1 VPAVTTNLFNRRRA
15 ERFAQLLD
23 ETNGVEN
30 ADGDLARFVAVR
42 DRLTALQPSVDID
55 TEFRTGLRAM
65 LVATAERDGIG
76 STAVE
81 PEEQESRQQRRA
93 VWRRRAPRLVIVG
106 VAVGI
111 VTVSGASAASERAM
125 PGDALYGVKRSTERT
140 QLALARSDVTR
151 GQLLLSFAR
160 TRVAEAAAV
169 RGDAA
174 SFAGALGD
182 MDADTRDGVRLLTT
196 SAVQRGDE
204 VALDAIDTFVS
215 QQRGEL
221 TGVLAKASG
230 VERERVVS
238 SLDLLGDVSQRSK
251 GLRTTLSCGATASEE
266 ADGLGPKPASCMS
279 ASGPGNSDSGRGTQ
293 TGEQDNGQKAPARTE
308 NDPSTAPGAGPAQPG
323 ATPSGSAPAQPDP
336 SPSASD
342 EGGIIDGLGRIL
354 DDLLG

>member
-1 VPAVTTNLFNRRRA
+1 MPAVTANVFNRRRA

-23 ETNGVEN
+23 ETNGIEN
-30 ADGDLARFVAVR
+30 ADGELARSVAVR
-42 DRLTALQPSVDID
+42 DRLTALQPSVEID
-55 TEFRTGLRAM
+55 PEFRTGLRAM

-81 PEEQESRQQRRA
+81 PEEHESRQQRRA

-125 PGDALYGVKRSTERT
+125 PGDALYGVKRSAERT

-160 TRVAEAAAV
+160 TRVAEAEAV
-169 RGDAA
+169 RGEAS

-182 MDADTRDGVRLLTT
+182 MDSDTREGVKLLTT

-215 QQRGEL
+215 QQRGDL
-221 TGVLAKASG
+221 SGMLSSASG
-230 VERERVVS
+230 AERERVLS
-238 SLDLLGDVSQRSK
+238 SLGLLGDVSQRSK
-251 GLRTTLSCGATASEE
+251 GLRTTLSCGATASGD
-266 ADGLGPKPASCMS
+266 ADVLGPKPASCVS
-279 ASGPGNSDSGRGTQ
+279 ASGSGNGETGQGSK
-293 TGEQDNGQKAPARTE
+293 TGERDNGQTSPGRTE
-308 NDPSTAPGAGPAQPG
+308 NDPSKAPGAGPSEPG